1 LKFFYYKI
9 TFLPFFSN
17 AVNDIT
23 KLINLKTSNLE
34 KYHIP
39 SITNITNILQEKA
52 VVMDQDTQKTLYE
65 GLGTYVKNIKER
77 IEFTSTWENN
87 RSLISIIIFG
97 FYLLICGL
105 AFFGFFKRK
114 PAFLLG
120 LSIILLLSLPI
131 ILLFEGVTTTY
142 YFIYSDVC
150 QDVHDAIYQN
160 KFPIA
165 DVGLGFLT
173 SCFNSKT
180 KASLFSFAYELELTE
195 VDIKNKIS
203 TGGDYETYVDL
214 QNKVKLFKQDTLEDL
229 ISCKHV
235 YETVQFIESRFC
247 VNGMKW
253 SNYLITCY
261 SWLFII
267 IFLCAYAVNRMKPL
281 VEKKKNEIE
290 VYKFYLI

>member
-1 LKFFYYKI
+1 M
-9 TFLPFFSN
+9 
-17 AVNDIT
+17 
-23 KLINLKTSNLE
+23 
-34 KYHIP
+34 HIP
-39 SITNITNILQEKA
+39 SIKNITNILQQQNSITI
-52 VVMDQDTQKTLYE
+52 DQENQKTLHQ
-65 GLGTYVKNIKER
+65 GLLNYVNKTKER

-87 RSLISIIIFG
+87 RSLTAIIIFG
-97 FYLLICGL
+97 FYLLISGL
-105 AFFGFFKRK
+105 AFLGFFKRK

-120 LSIILLLSLPI
+120 LSIVLLLSLPFVI
-131 ILLFEGVTTTY
+131 IFEGFTTTY

-165 DVGLGFLT
+165 DVGIGYLT

-180 KASLFSFAYELELTE
+180 KASLFSFAYELESAE
-195 VDIKNKIS
+195 VGEKEKEK
-203 TGGDYETYVDL
+203 DYEMNLNL
-214 QNKVKLFKQDTLEDL
+214 QNQLKNFRQNTLDEL

-235 YETVQFIESRFC
+235 YETVEFVESRFC

-253 SNYLITCY
+253 SNYLISCY

-290 VYKFYLI
+290 VNYYKYIMF